1 MKKLSKIL
9 GVVVALT
16 MLLSTFAFSTPV
28 AADDE
33 DWSLFTLPD
42 IGAASDY
49 FMDTAI
55 AGFSAFAMATDG
67 TLYLYEAGYTDLFKS
82 DDGGRTWEETDFLA
96 EAPGAAAIVDI
107 ACSSDDPDIVYC
119 AGVARVWKTDDA
131 GDNWTEVGAA
141 SIAGFLA
148 AVGDGDSSITSID
161 VGYVDSQAYVFIGT
175 ADLAGDLDYDGA
187 VGYKEEFTFGGGW
200 TDLTVDATGDATVDI
215 YAVNC
220 SPDFDSDATT
230 FAVATDA
237 TGPKTWVVS
246 NAGADVGDWAD
257 VAQLQIND
265 VTPIRIA
272 PVAVGAPA
280 ASNFCFVA
288 DFDVDDEFE
297 MFIGVSERTAG
308 GLGDVF
314 RVNDGSSYCQSVDA
328 DIASL
333 DVVGDSGGT
342 SLLAGTA
349 AAPASIWYSTDDGDS
364 WDETDKAPG
373 SDGAGNTN
381 LVIVADDF
389 ADSGEAW
396 AASSSATEGGV
407 HLTTDFGASWNGI
420 SMLDTNMNLVAAPGA
435 ALDIAFTPGYSSDS
449 GTMFAVTVDTVGGGV
464 LASVWSF
471 DGTYWERIWADTVN
485 ALDLVQTSPDFN
497 SDNTMYVADSGAGIL
512 LRSDD
517 GGATWD
523 VLNRDPSDVAGWATP
538 ITAWL
543 VVDDQT
549 IFTADA
555 GAIIY
560 KTARYGRR
568 AWDDVATGLTGNVTD
583 FAMSPAYASDGTLI
597 AGDTASCVYISTD
610 EGEEWDGLSD
620 SDVAGFVTAVN
631 DTYVCFDPNFASNK
645 MLYAASDD
653 VVARCEYDSAADPGD
668 QEFDDFVDAGTP
680 PVLTTGG
687 TFGAGGIVAS
697 NDSASTSTLYVLDGV
712 AGAGMWRALDPFQDI
727 GDITF
732 ENVVGTIGGAV
743 DFSPNVTTVS
753 STALTSGSNRIWAI
767 DCAVAAADN
776 VWEYTDNLAAPVVL
790 SSPTDAKKLEKTD
803 WVNFQWTALAD
814 TVTNYVIEAFT
825 EKDEPTDSAALTGT
839 ENVSTWDDIN
849 LDGLIDPGEITWTTA
864 DTIGINTADTASYI
878 WRAAEAGT
886 TYYWRVQVDGPVLSR
901 YSSIWSFM
909 TKVGAPAAP
918 VNVRPEPGASDVI
931 LRPTFGW
938 LAIDGATIYKII
950 VASDPAF
957 ANVVASGD
965 SAINVWALPADV
977 ADLVYSTTYYWK
989 VWGEAA
995 SGAPAGDP
1003 VISAF
1008 TTAAEPAKPTP
1019 AVIVNPT
1026 PPAPP
1031 APIIT
1036 LTMPEAKTPPYVW
1049 AIIGIGGVLVIA
1061 LVVLI
1066 ARTRRVI

>member
-55 AGFSAFAMATDG
+55 TGFGALAQATDG
-67 TLYLYEAGYTDLFKS
+67 TLYLPVGGVGYADLFIS
-82 DDGGRTWEETDFLA
+82 TDDGRTWEETDFFA
-96 EAPGAAAIVDI
+96 DTAGGPIVDI
-107 ACSSDDPDIVYC
+107 ACYGEDADTVY
-119 AGVARVWKTDDA
+119 VADATNVYRTRDA
-131 GDNWTEVGAA
+131 GD
-141 SIAGFLA
+141 S
-148 AVGDGDSSITSID
+148 
-161 VGYVDSQAYVFIGT
+161 
-175 ADLAGDLDYDGA
+175 
-187 VGYKEEFTFGGGW
+187 W
-200 TDLTVDATGDATVDI
+200 TDLGTMVAGTEVINCLDIGFADEDPQLFVGTNDPGAGFGDVFYYRDAPFASVWTDLNVCAPDNVGAINSSEVWGI
-215 YAVNC
+215 AC
-220 SPDFDSDATT
+220 SPDFESDTL
-230 FAVATDA
+230 V
-237 TGPKTWVVS
+237 
-246 NAGADVGDWAD
+246 
-257 VAQLQIND
+257 
-265 VTPIRIA
+265 
-272 PVAVGAPA
+272 VAVINLGGNAYVTANEGAGIGATAWDDLELSNTTPA
-280 ASNFCFVA
+280 PFAITQATNPVFVEDFNIDDAYGLFVGVVGPAHVAS
-288 DFDVDDEFE
+288 
-297 MFIGVSERTAG
+297 
-308 GLGDVF
+308 GLGGVYQILGTD
-314 RVNDGSSYCQSVDA
+314 DTDDYLLDDVDA

-333 DVVGDSGGT
+333 DLVGDLDAA
-342 SLLAGTA
+342 SLLAGTQVA
-349 AAPASIWYSTDDGDS
+349 AGPASIWYSTDNGDS
-364 WDETDKAPG
+364 WDETDKPPTG
-373 SDGAGNTN
+373 TGATQN

-396 AASSSATEGGV
+396 CASRAVTEGGF
-407 HLTTDFGASWNGI
+407 HLTTDFGATWNGI
-420 SMLDTNMNLVAAPGA
+420 SMIDTNMNLVAAPGA

-449 GTMFAVTVDTVGGGV
+449 GTMFAVTVATI
-464 LASVWSF
+464 AATHSVWSF
-471 DGTYWERIWADTVN
+471 DGTYWERILLDTAN
-485 ALDLVQTSPDFN
+485 ALNLVELSPEFA
-497 SDNTMYVADSGAGIL
+497 SDNTLFVAASGAPLIF
-512 LRSDD
+512 RSDD
-517 GGATWD
+517 GGATFTE
-523 VLNRDPSDVAGWATP
+523 LNREPAAAINS
-538 ITAWL
+538 WL

-549 IFTADA
+549 ILVGEAA
-555 GAIIY
+555 GVIE
-560 KTARYGRR
+560 KTTRYGRR
-568 AWDDVATGLTGNVTD
+568 AWDDVSPTGAGLITD
-583 FAMSPAYASDGTLI
+583 LAMSPNFATDGTIL
-597 AGDTASCVYISTD
+597 AGDAASLVFISTD
-610 EGEEWDGLSD
+610 EGDDWDELSA
-620 SDVAGFVTAVN
+620 SDVAGFATAVN
-631 DTYVCFDPNFASNK
+631 DTYVCFDPNYASNK
-645 MLYAASDD
+645 MVYAASDD
-653 VVARCEYDSAADPGD
+653 NVARCEIAADTDAGD
-668 QEFDDFVDAGTP
+668 QEFEDFVANAGTP
-680 PVLTTGG
+680 PILG
-687 TFGAGGIVAS
+687 TGAGNGASGIVAS
-697 NDSASTSTLYVLDGV
+697 KDSATESTLYVLDGV
-712 AGAGMWRALDPFQDI
+712 AGCGMWRALDPFQDM

-732 ENVVGTIGGAV
+732 ENVVGTIGAAV
-743 DFSPNVTTVS
+743 DFSPNILKVS
-753 STALTSGSNRIWAI
+753 SIELTSGSNRIWAI

-790 SSPTDAKKLEKTD
+790 SSPTDGKKLEKTD

-814 TVTNYVIEAFT
+814 TVTNYVVEAFT
-825 EKDEPTDSAALTGT
+825 EKDEPTDTAALTGT
-839 ENVSTWDDIN
+839 ESVSTWDDIN
-849 LDGLIDPGEITWTTA
+849 ADGIIDPGEITWATVETV
-864 DTIGINTADTASYI
+864 GVNTADTASYI
-878 WRAAEAGT
+878 WRDAEAGT
-886 TYYWRVQVDGPVLSR
+886 TYYWRVQVTTPFLSR
-901 YSSIWSFM
+901 YSSSWSFM

-977 ADLVYSTTYYWK
+977 ADLAYSTTYYWK

-1008 TTAAEPAKPTP
+1008 TTEAEPVAPTP

-1036 LTMPEAKTPPYVW
+1036 LEIPAAKTPPYVW